1 MTYAADMFSWYAGS
15 VEADVYFCPERHG
28 TYFGGFYMK
37 DMPAMG
43 KRDYDISLSRTG
55 DGGSDF
61 LDTLTAEQ
69 RAWVDRT
76 LASLSLREQV
86 GQMVMVWVLGDY
98 TSTSDPSFVEMF
110 ANEARLAARL
120 SHPNIVTVYEAGET
134 DGVEEAFV
142 LRRHVPGLVG
152 LHLAARDRRGS

>member
-1 MTYAADMFSWYAGS
+1 MPHEVNVAVMTYASEMYGWYAGTVVS
-15 VEADVYFCPERHG
+15 DVYFCPERHG

-69 RAWVDRT
+69 RADSHTVI
-76 LASLSLREQV
+76 V
-86 GQMVMVWVLGDY
+86 GCGE
-98 TSTSDPSFVEMF
+98 SGI
-110 ANEARLAARL
+110 LAAIRL
-120 SHPNIVTVYEAGET
+120 QQAG
-134 DGVEEAFV
+134 
-142 LRRHVPGLVG
+142 VPFTIIEKNAGPG
-152 LHLAARDRRGS
+152 GTW